1 MFWFYLK
8 AKVQDV
14 SVFFVMDWGM
24 GAGRAVFFSNLSVY
38 ISYFVFLTS
47 SPAILTLSHQRC
59 KQRRW
64 PRDMRSETTS
74 VSHHYSDETS
84 LCWSLILEWC
94 QLKEVCH
101 ICCLVPEHCCV
112 FWCLTEESS
121 VKCKWEKS
129 NLLHRSIDKWINT
142 LIGNQCAFT
151 LVVLYYLSSPC
162 VKFIINIWTQ
172 QKYTSFE
179 IQNIKNNIKH
189 VFMSLKCIAITHT
202 TKLFCSEKVERRH
215 TVCGVQS
222 AGSSSSVGAFQE
234 PITLKSCFHVTR
246 PQNDM
251 SKLITLVKICLWENI
266 CEAVLACTLLY
277 SEVYQSVMWM
287 KFSFTSCGLDV
298 FSGSYNSQFCVKN
311 FFLNLRFCLFLGVL
325 ETICFKGT

>member
-1 MFWFYLK
+1 
-8 AKVQDV
+8 
-14 SVFFVMDWGM
+14 M

-64 PRDMRSETTS
+64 LRDMRSERTS

-151 LVVLYYLSSPC
+151 LIVLYYLSSPC

-179 IQNIKNNIKH
+179 IQNIKNNIKN

-215 TVCGVQS
+215 MW
-222 AGSSSSVGAFQE
+222 SSV
-234 PITLKSCFHVTR
+234 CR
-246 PQNDM
+246 
-251 SKLITLVKICLWENI
+251 
-266 CEAVLACTLLY
+266 
-277 SEVYQSVMWM
+277 
-287 KFSFTSCGLDV
+287 
-298 FSGSYNSQFCVKN
+298 
-311 FFLNLRFCLFLGVL
+311 FFLISRSLSRTYHTQILFPCDKATKWHVQTDITCKNLFVRKHLWSSFCLYTSVFWSLSECYVDEILIYLMWAGCVQRILQFPVLCKILLFKLAFLFVSWCFGNYL
-325 ETICFKGT
+325 FQRDLIPSETNLFVILRSRNRQQ

>member
-14 SVFFVMDWGM
+14 SAFFVMDWGM

-47 SPAILTLSHQRC
+47 SHSNSLPPKMQAEEVTKRHEERENLSHY
-59 KQRRW
+59 
-64 PRDMRSETTS
+64 
-74 VSHHYSDETS
+74 YSDGTS

-112 FWCLTEESS
+112 WCLTEESS

-129 NLLHRSIDKWINT
+129 NLLYRSIDKWINT

-179 IQNIKNNIKH
+179 IQNIKK
-189 VFMSLKCIAITHT
+189 
-202 TKLFCSEKVERRH
+202 
-215 TVCGVQS
+215 
-222 AGSSSSVGAFQE
+222 
-234 PITLKSCFHVTR
+234 
-246 PQNDM
+246 
-251 SKLITLVKICLWENI
+251 
-266 CEAVLACTLLY
+266 
-277 SEVYQSVMWM
+277 
-287 KFSFTSCGLDV
+287 
-298 FSGSYNSQFCVKN
+298 
-311 FFLNLRFCLFLGVL
+311 
-325 ETICFKGT
+325 